1 MNKSSRVACLIVAC
15 FLNAA
20 DGMAAAASPAGHSA
34 ASRQANPPPAL
45 AGSKPHPQPASASQV
60 HAPPARV
67 RPVQNGPDRGMKAAS
82 AQPFVI
88 AIDAGHG
95 GKDTGAIGY
104 NGTLEKDVVYA
115 IARRL
120 ESLVRSE
127 PGMRPLMVRK
137 GDTFIGLARRAE
149 IARDAEADL
158 FISIHADAHTDG
170 EAKGSAVFIL
180 SPRRVEYADFA
191 ENTLKASG
199 RAAGKIL
206 GELRKRQYL
215 HYRHVQKAR
224 FAVLKSPDVPSM
236 LIETGFVSNPEEERL
251 LASPPYQEKVARS
264 IFNGIRAY
272 VRAVRSVP
280 DMSIKGKGVVVASR
294 Q

>member
-1 MNKSSRVACLIVAC
+1 MNPNSCVACLIVAC

-20 DGMAAAASPAGHSA
+20 DGMAASASLAGHSA
-34 ASRQANPPPAL
+34 ASRQANPPPAV
-45 AGSKPHPQPASASQV
+45 AGPKP
-60 HAPPARV
+60 HAPPV
-67 RPVQNGPDRGMKAAS
+67 SVQPVKNGPDRAVKAAS

-120 ESLVRSE
+120 ESLVRAE

-149 IARDAEADL
+149 IARDAGADL
-158 FISIHADAHTDG
+158 FISVHADAHTDD

-191 ENTLKASG
+191 EHTLKASG

-236 LIETGFVSNPEEERL
+236 LIETGFVSNPDEERQ
-251 LASPPYQEKVARS
+251 LASPQYQEKVARS
-264 IFNGIRAY
+264 IFNGVRAY
-272 VRAVRSVP
+272 FRAVRPVP
-280 DMSIKGKGVVVASR
+280 DMGIKGRGVVVASR